1 MDDKQKKDSKIE
13 GEGSYSGTRAYNE
26 ATAKFLKKGKVD
38 EAAQEAK
45 RALESKEGA
54 ELKAAE
60 AKGKAG
66 DPKHWEKKSQPS
78 EIGPGSPQ
86 RQLGDRLA

>member
-26 ATAKFLKKGKVD
+26 STAKFLKKGKV
-38 EAAQEAK
+38 EAAAREAE
-45 RALESKEGA
+45 RALGSKEGA
-54 ELKAAE
+54 ALKAAE

-66 DPKHWEKKSQPS
+66 DPRKMDKT
-78 EIGPGSPQ
+78 PGRSK
-86 RQLGDRLA
+86 